1 MEETL
6 KLQIRALGT
15 EVSLWLADSKS
26 DIELWANTA
35 ELNSDNPAVILQY
48 LTRED
53 KRVGVYDGLF
63 YANAAGDGFATRGW
77 QGSVKERG
85 LLSRCLKKGTTVI
98 SEVLQ
103 NKSTGKLTVII
114 ATPIK
119 KNGQIVGLVGGN
131 VPMDKIQELVVGT
144 KVGDTGRNSIID
156 GKGLVIAHP
165 NKDLI
170 MQFNIATDKD
180 ASESLKQLA
189 NKMIKKESGIGG
201 YNFKGMD
208 LIGAYVPIAGT
219 EWSIIANITKGELSG
234 RVNELIVLYAVLTIL
249 ILSISLTVVYLF
261 TKRVIRPIDVLKDIS
276 DKMCAGDLRT
286 TKVDVNSNDEFGQLA
301 HCFEQM
307 IGNTANLLRG
317 IQKSSEHLASASEEL
332 TASATQSSEASSVV
346 AKSITSVAD
355 GANEQ
360 MVMAKETGGV
370 IGNMAENID
379 RLAHNTKQVALNSNT
394 AADKARFGGDSVSKA
409 VTQMAQIENTVNSS
423 AKVVSKLGEQSKE
436 IGEIVGTISG
446 IASQTNLLTL
456 NAAIEAARAGE
467 QGRGFAVVADEVRKL
482 AEQSQEAAK
491 KIAQLIGEI
500 QIDTDKAVEAMNL
513 GTQEVK
519 TGAEVVSVAES
530 TFGEIANLV
539 FEVASQV
546 EDTSVA
552 MEKMVEESRNIVQ
565 ASEKINKISDKTS
578 AEAENVSAATEE
590 QLASMEE
597 IAGASQSLAQLAQEL
612 QQEVGRFKL

>member
-1 MEETL
+1 
-6 KLQIRALGT
+6 
-15 EVSLWLADSKS
+15 
-26 DIELWANTA
+26 
-35 ELNSDNPAVILQY
+35 
-48 LTRED
+48 
-53 KRVGVYDGLF
+53 
-63 YANAAGDGFATRGW
+63 
-77 QGSVKERG
+77 
-85 LLSRCLKKGTTVI
+85 
-98 SEVLQ
+98 
-103 NKSTGKLTVII
+103 
-114 ATPIK
+114 
-119 KNGQIVGLVGGN
+119 
-131 VPMDKIQELVVGT
+131 
-144 KVGDTGRNSIID
+144 
-156 GKGLVIAHP
+156 
-165 NKDLI
+165 
-170 MQFNIATDKD
+170 
-180 ASESLKQLA
+180 
-189 NKMIKKESGIGG
+189 
-201 YNFKGMD
+201 
-208 LIGAYVPIAGT
+208 
-219 EWSIIANITKGELSG
+219 
-234 RVNELIVLYAVLTIL
+234 
-249 ILSISLTVVYLF
+249 
-261 TKRVIRPIDVLKDIS
+261 
-276 DKMCAGDLRT
+276 
-286 TKVDVNSNDEFGQLA
+286 
-301 HCFEQM
+301 
-307 IGNTANLLRG
+307 
-317 IQKSSEHLASASEEL
+317 
-332 TASATQSSEASSVV
+332 
-346 AKSITSVAD
+346 
-355 GANEQ
+355 
-360 MVMAKETGGV
+360 MAKETGGV

-446 IASQTNLLTL
+446 IASKTNLLAL